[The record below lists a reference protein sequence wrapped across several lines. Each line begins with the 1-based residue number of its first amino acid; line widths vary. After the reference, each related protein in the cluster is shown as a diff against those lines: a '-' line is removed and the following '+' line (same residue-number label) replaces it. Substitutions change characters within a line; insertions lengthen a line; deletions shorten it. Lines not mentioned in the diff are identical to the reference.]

1 MSDVTD
7 TRFMGTFLAGA
18 VSLGFSASS
27 ASLPVSESSVS
38 SLSSLSSVSSLSSLS
53 SSLEAAGAAGA
64 ARAVES
70 TLVCLMVGDETSCCS
85 NERGFDW
92 GCSAGDS
99 GRGEDSDASSK
110 LSYTG
115 HARQPTYTI
124 RRLFQTDK

>member
-18 VSLGFSASS
+18 GSLGFSGSS

-53 SSLEAAGAAGA
+53 SSLGAAGA

-70 TLVCLMVGDETSCCS
+70 AVFCLMVGDETSCCN

-92 GCSAGDS
+92 GCSAGES
-99 GRGEDSDASSK
+99 GRREDSDASSK
-110 LSYTG
+110 LSYTE
-115 HARQPTYTI
+115 HAR
-124 RRLFQTDK
+124 